1 MKIFQ
6 YLNFAWRNLPRRGQ
20 HNVVKI
26 LCLALGLSMSA
37 VIIAEVYYEQTYN
50 QCFSDHLRICRVT
63 EAFKTKNQELGE
75 HAKTSGGVAPLMKK
89 TIAKVEL
96 ATRINP
102 ISSAEVE
109 LDNKTRIK
117 ADIYLADSCFF
128 DMFPAKI
135 LEGNA
140 RKGLTDPFCC
150 VVSHTTAER
159 LGGNVVGKRLTD
171 KSIPEIK
178 LTIMAV
184 YEDFPH
190 NSSFHH
196 YDVIGAM
203 NTQKAFNYDG
213 QDNLLGNDRY
223 SSFVRL
229 AEGTDPDELKPY
241 IHRMIQTNYP
251 VKDLQQAGVEM
262 SYRLTPISEFF
273 TNQPDVKKMFWI
285 LSLLAFVLLAA
296 SVLNYVLIVVG
307 NLVGRAREMAVRKC
321 YGAGRL
327 SIFGITF
334 GETAVHLVL
343 SLVLGG
349 ALIWSC
355 QGTIEQLLSAPL
367 SVLIFNRG
375 AWILCLIILLVLVVG
390 GLVPAIFYNRMP
402 VAIAFRGFIEAR
414 HRWKVALLGLEFAMV
429 SFLLG
434 LLVVVSLQYRHIIGF
449 DMGYCCEDI
458 AVVNIS
464 TLAQK
469 DKQTAAD
476 EVRKMPGVKRVAACN
491 TLPFYNSSGNN
502 VRLPGEK
509 EELFNIADLY
519 TVNDNYFAMMHIP
532 MTAGRTFKHKGD
544 SLQEVMVSQSFAK
557 MMKKTCGWDDVIG
570 RKVVI
575 TEHANTEHP
584 LTIIGVYR
592 DIYIGSA
599 TNGSS
604 SYPSALFYGSYTS
617 PMQNNLMIQLADPTT
632 EQLAAIQEQ
641 LQRFF
646 PTNTVLVE
654 SMESLKNLQY
664 TPQKN
669 FRDGVMTAGIIVLFI
684 ALIGLVG
691 YVNDEINRRH
701 KEIAIRKV
709 NGARVCDIL
718 NIFQRDIMKTAIP
731 AVIVGA
737 VAAYAVAAQW
747 LVLYDNRITLTPWLF
762 VGTVAAVLTIVSAVT
777 VLNCYKAANGN
788 PVDFLKQE

>member
-1 MKIFQ
+1 
-6 YLNFAWRNLPRRGQ
+6 
-20 HNVVKI
+20 
-26 LCLALGLSMSA
+26 
-37 VIIAEVYYEQTYN
+37 
-50 QCFSDHLRICRVT
+50 
-63 EAFKTKNQELGE
+63 
-75 HAKTSGGVAPLMKK
+75 
-89 TIAKVEL
+89 
-96 ATRINP
+96 
-102 ISSAEVE
+102 
-109 LDNKTRIK
+109 
-117 ADIYLADSCFF
+117 
-128 DMFPAKI
+128 
-135 LEGNA
+135 
-140 RKGLTDPFCC
+140 
-150 VVSHTTAER
+150 
-159 LGGNVVGKRLTD
+159 
-171 KSIPEIK
+171 
-178 LTIMAV
+178 
-184 YEDFPH
+184 
-190 NSSFHH
+190 
-196 YDVIGAM
+196 
-203 NTQKAFNYDG
+203 
-213 QDNLLGNDRY
+213 
-223 SSFVRL
+223 
-229 AEGTDPDELKPY
+229 
-241 IHRMIQTNYP
+241 
-251 VKDLQQAGVEM
+251 
-262 SYRLTPISEFF
+262 
-273 TNQPDVKKMFWI
+273 
-285 LSLLAFVLLAA
+285 
-296 SVLNYVLIVVG
+296 
-307 NLVGRAREMAVRKC
+307 
-321 YGAGRL
+321 
-327 SIFGITF
+327 
-334 GETAVHLVL
+334 
-343 SLVLGG
+343 
-349 ALIWSC
+349 
-355 QGTIEQLLSAPL
+355 
-367 SVLIFNRG
+367 
-375 AWILCLIILLVLVVG
+375 
-390 GLVPAIFYNRMP
+390 
-402 VAIAFRGFIEAR
+402 
-414 HRWKVALLGLEFAMV
+414 
-429 SFLLG
+429 
-434 LLVVVSLQYRHIIGF
+434 
-449 DMGYCCEDI
+449 
-458 AVVNIS
+458 
-464 TLAQK
+464 
-469 DKQTAAD
+469 
-476 EVRKMPGVKRVAACN
+476 
-491 TLPFYNSSGNN
+491 
-502 VRLPGEK
+502 
-509 EELFNIADLY
+509 
-519 TVNDNYFAMMHIP
+519 MHIP
-532 MTAGRTFKHKGD
+532 VTAGRIFKHKGD

-654 SMESLKNLQY
+654 SMENLKNLQY